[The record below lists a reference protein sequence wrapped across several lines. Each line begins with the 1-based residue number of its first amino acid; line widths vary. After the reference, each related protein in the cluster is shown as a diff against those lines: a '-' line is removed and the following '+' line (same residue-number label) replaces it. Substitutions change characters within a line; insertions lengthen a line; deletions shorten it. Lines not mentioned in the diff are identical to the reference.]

1 MRILRALKQYGPVFA
16 AIALAACSGNADE
29 ELAGEALSADEV
41 AGAAAADFTMP
52 RAGEYRTT
60 QELIEFT
67 LPGLPAEQMEMVRS
81 QFAAGAA
88 QPHTYC
94 VNEQMTREQW
104 LSQMSESNCTVS
116 SSAAD
121 AGGIDMVMSC
131 TGAEGVAGRVA
142 LKGTTTAEGSDM
154 EMTFTQAIPNM
165 GDSTIRMRV
174 KSERVGDC
182 A

>member
-1 MRILRALKQYGPVFA
+1 MRIRHFMPVFA
-16 AIALAACSGNADE
+16 AIALAACSGSADE
-29 ELAGEALSADEV
+29 ELADEALSADEV
-41 AGAAAADFTMP
+41 AGAAAAEFTMP
-52 RAGEYRTT
+52 RPGEYRTT

-67 LPGLPAEQMEMVRS
+67 MAGMPAEQMEMVRS

-88 QPHTYC
+88 TPHTYC

-104 LSQMSESNCTVS
+104 LSDMAESDCTVS
-116 SSAAD
+116 SSTANAD
-121 AGGIDMVMSC
+121 GIDMVMSC

>member
-1 MRILRALKQYGPVFA
+1 MRIRQVLPVFA
-16 AIALAACSGNADE
+16 AIALAACSGSADE

-41 AGAAAADFTMP
+41 AGAAAAEFTMP
-52 RAGEYRTT
+52 RPGEYRTT

-67 LPGLPAEQMEMVRS
+67 MDGLPDEQMDMVRS

-88 QPHTYC
+88 EPHSYC

-104 LSQMSESNCTVS
+104 LSDMAESDCTVS
-116 SSAAD
+116 SSSTNAD
-121 AGGIDMVMSC
+121 GIAMVMSC
-131 TGAEGVAGRVA
+131 TGAEGVAGRIA
-142 LKGTTTAEGSDM
+142 LTGTTTTEGSDM
-154 EMTFTQAIPNM
+154 EMTFTQTIPNM